1 MNWYI
6 INVFN
11 GKETSIL
18 ENIEKKIEI
27 DGHSNKVNRVI
38 VPKEK
43 YFQVR
48 NQKKIKSEKPY
59 FPGYIFI
66 ECDID
71 GELIKSIQNVDGV
84 IGFLKTKKGPL
95 PMSKR
100 EVKNLLS
107 KIESVEITDNVSLD
121 KVYLIGQ
128 NVKIIDG
135 PFASFI
141 GDIIDINDKKKEII
155 VDVVI
160 FSRKTPVTLKP
171 EQIVIEN

>member
-1 MNWYI
+1 MKWYI

-11 GKETSIL
+11 GKETSIAA
-18 ENIEKKIEI
+18 EIEKNLEIE
-27 DGHSNKVNRVI
+27 GHMKNVNRVV

-48 NQKKIKSEKPY
+48 NQKKIKSEKTY
-59 FPGYIFI
+59 FPGYVFI
-66 ECDID
+66 ECNIN
-71 GELIKSIQNVDGV
+71 GEIIKNIQNNKGV
-84 IGFLKTKKGPL
+84 IGVLKRESGPIQ
-95 PMSKR
+95 MTDR

-107 KIESVEITDNVSLD
+107 KIETIEITDNVSLD

-128 NVKIIDG
+128 NVKIVEG

-141 GDIIDINDKKKEII
+141 GDIIEIHNKKQEI
-155 VDVVI
+155 VVNVNI

-171 EQIVIEN
+171 DQIVIEN